1 MLAFPVGRF
10 RRRLTPEQR
19 QIVDR
24 LRDPWALQVFIA
36 SEITYNFEPGGP
48 TAYGP
53 IEVLN
58 RRTAH
63 CFEGAVFAAAVMW
76 YHGYPPTLVL
86 LEAPED
92 FDHNL
97 IVYYEDGM
105 IGSLS
110 QSRHRALLGKP
121 PMFES
126 LRDLVLAYYPDYY
139 SDWTGNRDELTLRGF
154 SEPIDLRRF
163 GTEWVLAD
171 EVWSVYRQFLV
182 GVRLEKLFPQ
192 EDRQRYYTYPEEH
205 IHE

>member
-1 MLAFPVGRF
+1 MLAFPISRF

-19 QIVDR
+19 RIVDR
-24 LRDPWALQVFIA
+24 LRDPWALQGVIA

-76 YHGYPPTLVL
+76 YHGYPPPLVL
-86 LEAPED
+86 LEAPAE

-105 IGSLS
+105 I
-110 QSRHRALLGKP
+110 RAPVHLYGLPLLGKP

-126 LRDLVLAYYPDYY
+126 LRD
-139 SDWTGNRDELTLRGF
+139 
-154 SEPIDLRRF
+154 
-163 GTEWVLAD
+163 
-171 EVWSVYRQFLV
+171 
-182 GVRLEKLFPQ
+182 
-192 EDRQRYYTYPEEH
+192 
-205 IHE
+205 